1 MQSETD
7 TNTFRPIGC
16 PGDLTPEM
24 FLKSRS
30 IKPNSLFLDD
40 PGYGRRSPL
49 KITNMQHKYLWIIL
63 VAIQSFSVFQV
74 KGQEFQEDT
83 ISVTHSI
90 KDTGDLRLQLVS
102 PSPHMAIPEKWN
114 IDESLREISID
125 RNMASLNFNW
135 DLKYFNALM
144 GDSSSMRLP
153 MYPGLGDYQNFGGT
167 LGNFNVT
174 NSLAIDYGFFISAQ
188 YGYLF
193 SSKQMVWGSNLLFR
207 YSITDKLQLQTWGQ
221 YVKPG
226 NSFDKTFK
234 MRTFFPMSNFGAG
247 LQYDSNDNTKINVG
261 IEYQYDQSD
270 KTWKPESG
278 GKVRLKF

>member
-1 MQSETD
+1 MQ
-7 TNTFRPIGC
+7 
-16 PGDLTPEM
+16 
-24 FLKSRS
+24 LK
-30 IKPNSLFLDD
+30 
-40 PGYGRRSPL
+40 
-49 KITNMQHKYLWIIL
+49 HLWIIL
-63 VAIQSFSVFQV
+63 VAVQSFSVFQV

-83 ISVTHSI
+83 ISVNHSI

-102 PSPHMAIPEKWN
+102 PSKHLAMPELWN
-114 IDESLREISID
+114 IDESFREISID
-125 RNMASLNFNW
+125 RRIERFNFN
-135 DLKYFNALM
+135 LEPKYSNAQI
-144 GDSSSMRLP
+144 GGSSSIYLP

-167 LGNFNVT
+167 LGNFNIT
-174 NSLAIDYGFFISAQ
+174 NRFTFDYGSFISAQ

-193 SSKQMVWGSNLLFR
+193 SSKQIVWGSNLLFR
-207 YSITDKLQLQTWGQ
+207 YSITNKFQLQTWGQ

-247 LQYDSNDNTKINVG
+247 LQYDSNEKTKINVG
-261 IEYQYDQSD
+261 IEYQYDQGD